1 MNALGPIH
9 DCYYFGTT
17 DPFALLSELDTCE
30 ELQAF
35 LGNPVDLHR
44 GQALSQAASDTLAN
58 CPELTEPTDELG
70 RWLATARRQR
80 EAVCADAP
88 SIVDLSN
95 CMATGE
101 LTRKVGTPT
110 PTPAPTPTACNEETA
125 AERLM
130 PSVVLVESGDV
141 YGTGF
146 VVDAAGA
153 IVTAGHVVGDET
165 SATVWLADGRM
176 LIATVEGHDT
186 RTDVAYLRVQATG
199 LPTVTWATH
208 VPNPGTPIVAVG
220 YPVGLVDQPTITRG
234 IVSRTLDADGVQWV
248 QTDAALN
255 PGDSGG
261 PLADLCGEVMG
272 VVIGKHRSAEGVG
285 WAVAAAEVWPW
296 RASVQTPPEPYVG
309 PTEGPAASVAAYY
322 DFINSRD
329 FARAWALMGSDIT
342 TSTPYSTFVGWF
354 QQKAGISAQEVRVL
368 TRTETRATVEA
379 IVVSQDWI
387 GARLATQRYREQ
399 WELDLEGGVWKLN
412 KLLVTT
418 PLDSE
423 Q

>member
-30 ELQAF
+30 ALQAF
-35 LGNPVDLHR
+35 LSNPVDLHR

-70 RWLATARRQR
+70 GWLATARSQRQ
-80 EAVCADAP
+80 AVCAGAP
-88 SIVDLSN
+88 SMADLSN

-130 PSVVLVESGDV
+130 PSVVLVESGDAQ
-141 YGTGF
+141 GTGF

-153 IVTAGHVVGDET
+153 IVTAGHVVDNRT

-176 LIATVEGHDT
+176 LIATVESHDT
-186 RTDVAYLRVQATG
+186 RTDIAYLRVPTTG
-199 LPTVTWATH
+199 LPAVTWATH
-208 VPNPGTPIVAVG
+208 VPNSGTPIVAVG

-234 IVSRTLDADGVQWV
+234 IVSRTLDAEGVQWV

-261 PLADLCGEVMG
+261 PLADLCGEVVG
-272 VVIGKHRSAEGVG
+272 VVVEKNPLAEGVG
-285 WAVAAAEVWPW
+285 WAVAAAEVRPW
-296 RASVQTPPEPYVG
+296 RAGAQAPPEPYVG
-309 PTEGPAASVAAYY
+309 PNQGPEASVAAYY
-322 DFINSRD
+322 DFVNRHD
-329 FARAWALMGSDIT
+329 LEQAWALMGPEIT
-342 TSTPYSTFVGWF
+342 TSTPYTRFVGWF
-354 QQKAGISAQEVRVL
+354 QQKAGISLDGVRVL
-368 TRTETRATVEA
+368 DRTETHATVEA
-379 IVVSQDWI
+379 VVTSQDWI
-387 GARLATQRYREQ
+387 GGQLVTQRYREQ
-399 WELDLEGGVWKLN
+399 WGLVLESGIWKLN
-412 KLLVTT
+412 TLLLTT
-418 PLDSE
+418 PLD
-423 Q
+423 